1 MNYTFTIIIPHKNTP
16 DLLKICLDSIPQRE
30 DTLIIVVDDN
40 SDPSIV
46 DFGNFPGCDRK
57 NTIVIFD
64 KSNKGAGHARNV
76 ALDQIDDT
84 KWLIF
89 ADADDYFT
97 PYLNEAMDIYRNSD
111 YDMVYFKRH
120 SVYVGTDIPATRHQS
135 ANSRVDDVIKNN
147 GDQDIIRL
155 KDVGPVCKFV
165 RYSMVKNNNIRF
177 ETIKYANDVNFFV
190 KVGHYTKKLKIDPKS
205 LYVVT
210 ERKGSLM
217 KTINKDAIDC
227 RYQAALRSS
236 QFLESVG
243 EGKYHTN
250 LFSYCYRYAQ
260 IRYLL
265 GIKCFFS
272 SLKNTPY
279 KYWITDIK
287 RCIEHI

>member
-16 DLLKICLDSIPQRE
+16 ELLKICLDSIPQRE

-64 KSNKGAGHARNV
+64 KSNKGAGNARNV

-84 KWLIF
+84 QWLIF

-135 ANSRVDDVIKNN
+135 ANSRVDELITN
-147 GDQDIIRL
+147 GNQDIIRL

-165 RYSMVKNNNIRF
+165 NYSIVKNNNIRF
-177 ETIKYANDVNFFV
+177 EPIKYSNDVNFFV
-190 KVGHYTKKLKIDPKS
+190 RVGHYTK
-205 LYVVT
+205 
-210 ERKGSLM
+210 
-217 KTINKDAIDC
+217 N
-227 RYQAALRSS
+227 
-236 QFLESVG
+236 
-243 EGKYHTN
+243 
-250 LFSYCYRYAQ
+250 
-260 IRYLL
+260 
-265 GIKCFFS
+265 
-272 SLKNTPY
+272 
-279 KYWITDIK
+279 
-287 RCIEHI
+287 

>member
-16 DLLKICLDSIPQRE
+16 DLLKICLNSIPQRD
-30 DTLIIVVDDN
+30 DTQIIVVDDN
-40 SDPSIV
+40 SDPIIV
-46 DFGNFPGCDRK
+46 DFDNFPGRERE
-57 NTIVIFD
+57 NTTVIFD

-97 PYLNEAMDIYRNSD
+97 SYLNEAMDIYRNSD
-111 YDMVYFKRH
+111 YDMIYFKRH

-135 ANSRVDDVIKNN
+135 ANSRVDELIKNGN
-147 GDQDIIRL
+147 QNIIRL

-165 RYSMVKNNNIRF
+165 KYSLVKKNNIRF
-177 ETIKYANDVNFFV
+177 EPIRFSNDVNFFV
-190 KVGHYTKKLKIDPKS
+190 RVGHYTKNLKIDVNS

-210 ERKGSLM
+210 ERKGSLV
-217 KTINKDAIDC
+217 KIITKEALDC
-227 RYQAALRSS
+227 RYQAAIRASR
-236 QFLESVG
+236 FLESVG
-243 EGKYHTN
+243 EGEFHTN
-250 LFSYCYRYAQ
+250 LFSYCYRYMQ
-260 IRYLL
+260 IRYSL

-272 SLKNTPY
+272 SLINTPC
-279 KYWITDIK
+279 KYWLADIK